1 MSAAHTCF
9 RSALSQAFRPSSRG
23 IAAPCSVAA
32 FLVPAL
38 GRPLKRTFTS
48 GKRRPA
54 HAQSQSQSRLPPSAE
69 DEEDAITLVVPPRPR
84 EHIQSCIQYPPLE
97 ARGQVKAWLD
107 AIEPFLP
114 RHLRQATSDTP
125 EKPSTSLDFALLINK
140 AQDAS
145 IDIFSYLGVEAGKWQ
160 TVLWIVRKLTED
172 GKLSNDLTTQL
183 EQYSYA
189 VAHGE
194 EHRSLKDL
202 TEGPLRLQ
210 RTYPNRKLQ
219 LTLDVLT
226 SNPDS
231 IRYSY
236 VMVKRA
242 LGQLWRSL
250 ANMILVAAEQSSGE
264 QHTIMPHVLETIAY
278 LHHLGL
284 MPDSVYM
291 YKNPQDKHALQ
302 QPPTL
307 HMLSSK
313 ILTALSDATWNAH
326 EASVKT
332 AKDRANAQYFLGHE
346 IPGSRYKVQV
356 TEVAPEL
363 WLELVL
369 WSCLHGGWT
378 LDGAAILEQLAN
390 REGEHAWALISWREI
405 LQAEQNKTPAPTPA
419 WSLLPMNGEAAASA
433 EDRARTRRTISS
445 EIVTGFVDGLVN
457 HMRLG
462 VGARGATP
470 ESLIASIKTLK
481 GFLDKNNLSLGS
493 SAWDSIMARLIDSG
507 GFAPEKR
514 PELLLRVF
522 ELAPGFGGEVGS
534 ANAPASGSTE
544 IPYFFEPTTIPL
556 SFLHRAMRAFISNG
570 DIRGAMTTLSML
582 QQHTDDNK
590 QKSVAEFFQF
600 LQSSPQLRPDEP
612 FTSRLPPVDFP
623 AFDIKLPLPLLARL
637 LDLVTESKLYDLGR
651 WLLFSD
657 ELDGPV
663 ISQELHSHRNISASV
678 VRFGTIAGENKL
690 VLDVVK
696 KASAWNEKHQQYR
709 MPAEILTALLCAQIK
724 LRQWDSVRGMQ
735 HYVQDTPTFRPR
747 PIIISS
753 FVAELFQ
760 TSIGPEE
767 VKVRAQDSFTGLLFS
782 WEDMIL
788 RNMRD
793 ELYSALAIMSTVDS
807 EWKAY
812 CSRFLAFSSRQAVSL
827 PVDDF
832 NRILSGVLDGYGS
845 ARGKVMVQ
853 TWCHTSKRHFESYRA
868 PGGVP
873 TMPHY
878 RVTKSIDYEGRPED
892 IEVRQESG
900 ATLTLQGRITPNRQ
914 TIWAVIRKV
923 QEEVETETRNGKE
936 MAEATRNEK
945 RDTLKWAAGMLQL
958 LGYEYEDYISALGDL
973 AMIAKVEGLSAPGRV
988 DVGHEEGAERHSV

>member
-9 RSALSQAFRPSSRG
+9 RSALSQAFRPNSRG

-38 GRPLKRTFTS
+38 SRPSKRTFTS
-48 GKRRPA
+48 GKRRPTDA
-54 HAQSQSQSRLPPSAE
+54 QSRLQPPTE
-69 DEEDAITLVVPPRPR
+69 DRGDVITRVVPLKPKERIR
-84 EHIQSCIQYPPLE
+84 SRIQYPLRE
-97 ARGQVKAWLD
+97 ARGDIKAWLD

-114 RHLRQATSDTP
+114 RHLRQATSDEP
-125 EKPSTSLDFALLINK
+125 ERPTTSLDFALFINK

-145 IDIFSYLGVEAGKWQ
+145 IDILSYLGVEAGKWQ
-160 TVLWIVRKLTED
+160 TVLWIVKKLTED
-172 GKLSNDLTTQL
+172 GNSPLDLSAHL

-189 VAHGE
+189 ILQGE
-194 EHRSLKDL
+194 EHRSLKEL

-219 LTLDVLT
+219 LTLDVVT
-226 SNPDS
+226 SDPES
-231 IRYSY
+231 IRYSH

-250 ANMILVAAEQSSGE
+250 ANMILAAAEQSNGE
-264 QHTIMPHVLETIAY
+264 QHTIMPHVLEMIAY

-284 MPDSVYM
+284 MPDSVYT
-291 YKNPQDKHALQ
+291 YRNPQDKHAFQ

-332 AKDRANAQYFLGHE
+332 AKDRANAHYFLGHE
-346 IPGSRYKVQV
+346 IPGSRYKVRV

-405 LQAEQNKTPAPTPA
+405 LEAEQSKAPAPTTA

-457 HMRLG
+457 QMRLG

-493 SAWDSIMARLIDSG
+493 SAWDSVMARLIESG

-534 ANAPASGSTE
+534 ANASASASTE
-544 IPYFFEPTTIPL
+544 VPYFFEPTTIPL

-570 DIRGAMTTLSML
+570 DIQGAITTLSML

-590 QKSVAEFFQF
+590 QKSVEEFFQV
-600 LQSSPQLRPDEP
+600 LRSSPQLRPDEP
-612 FTSRLPPVDFP
+612 FTSHLPPVEFP

-657 ELDGPV
+657 DLDGPL
-663 ISQELHSHRNISASV
+663 IGSELHSHRNISASV
-678 VRFGTIAGENKL
+678 VRFGTMAGENKL

-696 KASAWNEKHQQYR
+696 KAGTWNEKYQQYR
-709 MPAEILTALLCAQIK
+709 MPAEILTALLCSQIK

-735 HYVQDTPTFRPR
+735 KYVEETSTFRPR

-753 FVAELFQ
+753 FAAELLR
-760 TSIGPEE
+760 TSPGPEE
-767 VKVRAQDSFTGLLFS
+767 VKVRAQETFTGLLFA
-782 WEDMIL
+782 WENMIL
-788 RNMRD
+788 GNIRD
-793 ELYSALAIMSTVDS
+793 ELYCTLSIMSTVDS

-827 PVDDF
+827 STDDF
-832 NRILSGVLDGYGS
+832 NRILSGVLGGYGS
-845 ARGKVMVQ
+845 AKGKAMVE
-853 TWCHTSKRHFESYRA
+853 TWCHTSRRYLESYRA
-868 PGGVP
+868 PGGLL
-873 TMPHY
+873 TMPQY
-878 RVTKSIDYEGRPED
+878 RVTRSIEYEDRPED

-900 ATLTLQGRITPNRQ
+900 ATLTLQGRIAPNRQ

-923 QEEVETETRNGKE
+923 QDEVENETRSGEE
-936 MAEATRNEK
+936 MVEATRKEK
-945 RDTLKWAAGMLQL
+945 RDTLRWAAGMLHQ
-958 LGYEYEDYISALGDL
+958 LGYEYEDYIAALGDL
-973 AMIAKVEGLSAPGRV
+973 AVLAKVEGLAAPRDV
-988 DVGHEEGAERHSV
+988 DVGNEEGAERLNV